1 MAENLSNSGCDLNK
15 IREAVC
21 IHTGKIMDSCLDKD
35 CIEDLRVYLTA
46 ESQAALEQSTSTKA
60 RCAELLDIL
69 LDVQQV
75 SFNHGYYSI
84 DITYYYKI
92 IADAVICGTKPVT
105 IYGLA
110 VFGKRVVLCGGEG
123 SAQVFSSRD
132 RREQGCRAGCAH
144 SVPEAIVEALDPMLL
159 SARVMDVC
167 DNCRCGSEICD
178 IPASIRACFDSD
190 LVTTGENRRLY
201 VTLGQFSIVR
211 LQRDTQLLIPSF
223 DYCIPDKEC
232 CETPGCEETPCE
244 AFGRI
249 EFPTEAFYPK
259 GCCTPLQTPSCQNC
273 R

>member
-1 MAENLSNSGCDLNK
+1 MAENLTSSGCDLSK
-15 IREAVC
+15 LSEAVC

-60 RCAELLDIL
+60 RCAELLHIQ
-69 LDVQQV
+69 LDVGRI
-75 SFNHGYYSI
+75 SFNRGYYSV

-92 IADAVICGTKPVT
+92 IADAVICGTKPAT

-110 VFGKRVVLCGGEG
+110 VFAKRVVLCGGEG

-132 RREQGCRAGCAH
+132 CHEGSCCGQGRGL
-144 SVPEAIVEALDPMLL
+144 PEAIVEALDPMLL
-159 SARVMDVC
+159 AARVLDAGSC
-167 DNCRCGSEICD
+167 PCGGESCD
-178 IPASIRACFDSD
+178 IPACVRACFDSE
-190 LVTTGENRRLY
+190 LVTSGEKRKLY
-201 VTLGQFSIVR
+201 VTLGQFSIIR

-223 DYCIPDKEC
+223 SYCVPEKGC
-232 CETPGCEETPCE
+232 CDNPGCEETPCE

-259 GCCTPLQTPSCQNC
+259 ACTGPALSGGCSCGS
-273 R
+273 